1 MATTH
6 MGYGFLMAYLLIF
19 LVEKTLSPSSLAASW
34 SVCFVLAGLFGGG
47 APDIDR
53 CLRCGFSHRKTF
65 HYPMLSG
72 LLAVAFGLF
81 WSCSCPSV
89 LAAVASCFFAGAWLH
104 SFMDIFDGPWADD
117 EGVYEH
123 LRDSWI
129 RALNW
134 VHFASLAE
142 WVLLTISAVLVI
154 VVSPRLPRLAWF
166 PGWGAAAVYL
176 LIVAGTLA
184 YEIPKE
190 VPRRSEMERRLR
202 NRSAS

>member
-1 MATTH
+1 
-6 MGYGFLMAYLLIF
+6 MGWGFLIAYLLIL
-19 LVEKTLSPSSLAASW
+19 LVEMTLSPSSMMAYW

-65 HYPMLSG
+65 HYPVLSG

-81 WSCSCPSV
+81 WSSNCPSI
-89 LAAVASCFFAGAWLH
+89 LAGLFSCFFAGAWLH

-123 LRDSWI
+123 LRDRWI

-134 VHFASLAE
+134 VGFASLRD
-142 WVLLTISAVLVI
+142 WGLLIISLILVI
-154 VVSPRLPRLAWF
+154 DVSRQLSRLAWF
-166 PGWGAAAVYL
+166 PGWGAGVVYL
-176 LIVAGTLA
+176 LAVAATLA
-184 YEIPKE
+184 YEVPKE
-190 VPRRSEMERRLR
+190 VPRRREMERRLR
-202 NRSAS
+202 NRAA